1 MHCLLTRLVWTNTI
15 LCMHV
20 NVLFA
25 SFPSLFFFFGLLL
38 LLTIFVKLCSTSELS
53 SAPASV
59 GLQFNSFR
67 WSHLHWNNLR
77 FCQGSQVHCRLENLH
92 LNERKSFNMA
102 HRKLLLD
109 DRVQTQH
116 ASFKNEESQDLL
128 RGPLLCF
135 MQAITQCNLLYLCA
149 VFFSL
154 HSCTLPSMTTF
165 YFPF

>member
-1 MHCLLTRLVWTNTI
+1 MYSLLPSHHCLF
-15 LCMHV
+15 
-20 NVLFA
+20 LFCWPTTVTDYFCEIMQHFWA
-25 SFPSLFFFFGLLL
+25 LF
-38 LLTIFVKLCSTSELS
+38 CTSRI
-53 SAPASV
+53 

-102 HRKLLLD
+102 HRKLPLD
-109 DRVQTQH
+109 DRMQTQH
-116 ASFKNEESQDLL
+116 ASFKNKESQDLL
-128 RGPLLCF
+128 REPLLCF

-165 YFPF
+165 YFPFQETK